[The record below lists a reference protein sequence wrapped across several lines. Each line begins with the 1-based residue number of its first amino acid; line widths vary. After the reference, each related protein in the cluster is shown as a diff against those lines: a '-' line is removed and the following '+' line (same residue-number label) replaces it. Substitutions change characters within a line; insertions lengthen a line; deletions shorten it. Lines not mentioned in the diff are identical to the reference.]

1 MKNSEEKDRKPLLT
15 KEASNRRIP
24 LLDKEASKQR
34 IPLFDKEASK
44 RRFPLL
50 GKEGLGVVCFALF
63 LSEALLFILSWLLS
77 ATRMEGVRSLISS
90 EGIRWFFGSWQT
102 LFASPLLVWL
112 LLCLIAWGCLR
123 KSGLIKLFTFHSSL
137 FTSHSSLL
145 PFRDRLA
152 LRVSLVFLVI
162 YLVILAL
169 LTLTPHAILLSA
181 TGHLFPSA
189 FSRSLVPV
197 IAFGVCLVSVT
208 FGLVSGRLRSLADI
222 LDALSTGIAH
232 GASLIVVYLFAIQLF
247 ESFRFVFG

>member
-1 MKNSEEKDRKPLLT
+1 MKNSEERDRKPLLT
-15 KEASNRRIP
+15 KEASKRLSKEDTKRRIP
-24 LLDKEASKQR
+24 LLGKEDTKRR
-34 IPLFDKEASK
+34 IPLLS
-44 RRFPLL
+44 
-50 GKEGLGVVCFALF
+50 KEGLGVVGLILL
-63 LSEALLFILSWLLS
+63 LSEVLLFILSWLLS
-77 ATRMEGVRSLISS
+77 AMRMEGVRSLISS

-112 LLCLIAWGCLR
+112 LLCLIAWGSLR
-123 KSGLIKLFTFHSSL
+123 KSGLIRFFTFSPFHP
-137 FTSHSSLL
+137 FTFSPSH
-145 PFRDRLA
+145 PFTFRDRLA

-222 LDALSTGIAH
+222 LDALSNGIAR
-232 GASLIVVYLFAIQLF
+232 GASLIVIYLFAIQLF

>member
-1 MKNSEEKDRKPLLT
+1 MKNNEERDRKPLLT
-15 KEASNRRIP
+15 KERLGAVALV
-24 LLDKEASKQR
+24 LLLAEV
-34 IPLFDKEASK
+34 
-44 RRFPLL
+44 LL
-50 GKEGLGVVCFALF
+50 V
-63 LSEALLFILSWLLS
+63 ILSWLLS
-77 ATRMEGVRSLISS
+77 ATRMEGVRSLLSS
-90 EGIRWFFGSWQT
+90 EGIRWFFGSWQS

-123 KSGLIKLFTFHSSL
+123 KSGLNRFFTLHSSL
-137 FTSHSSLL
+137 FTPHSSLFTHDSSLFTLHSSLL
-145 PFRDRLA
+145 SYRDRLA

-208 FGLVSGRLRSLADI
+208 FGLVSGRLRSLGDI
-222 LDALSTGIAH
+222 LDALSTGIAR

>member
-1 MKNSEEKDRKPLLT
+1 
-15 KEASNRRIP
+15 
-24 LLDKEASKQR
+24 
-34 IPLFDKEASK
+34 
-44 RRFPLL
+44 
-50 GKEGLGVVCFALF
+50 
-63 LSEALLFILSWLLS
+63 
-77 ATRMEGVRSLISS
+77 MEGVRSLISS

-112 LLCLIAWGCLR
+112 LLCLIAWGSLR

-162 YLVILAL
+162 YLAILAL

-232 GASLIVVYLFAIQLF
+232 GASLIVIYLFAIQLF
-247 ESFRFVFG
+247 ESIRFVFG

>member
-1 MKNSEEKDRKPLLT
+1 MKNSEERDRKPLLT
-15 KEASNRRIP
+15 KEASKRHS
-24 LLDKEASKQR
+24 KEDTKQR
-34 IPLFDKEASK
+34 I
-44 RRFPLL
+44 PLL
-50 GKEGLGVVCFALF
+50 GKEGLGVVCLVLL
-63 LSEALLFILSWLLS
+63 LSEGLLFILSWLLS

-90 EGIRWFFGSWQT
+90 EGIRWFFGSWQN

-123 KSGLIKLFTFHSSL
+123 KSGLIRFFTFSPFHA
-137 FTSHSSLL
+137 FT
-145 PFRDRLA
+145 FRDRLA
-152 LRVSLVFLVI
+152 LRVSIVFLVI

-197 IAFGVCLVSVT
+197 IAFGVCLVSIT
-208 FGLVSGRLRSLADI
+208 FGLVSGRLHSLADI
-222 LDALSTGIAH
+222 LDALSTGIAR

-247 ESFRFVFG
+247 ESLRFVFG

>member
-1 MKNSEEKDRKPLLT
+1 MVGLILL
-15 KEASNRRIP
+15 
-24 LLDKEASKQR
+24 
-34 IPLFDKEASK
+34 
-44 RRFPLL
+44 
-50 GKEGLGVVCFALF
+50 

-137 FTSHSSLL
+137 FTSLSSLFTFHSSL
-145 PFRDRLA
+145 FTYRDRLA